1 MPQLGFGIW
10 QVPEPQAIVAVAEA
24 LRTGYRSIDTATI
37 YGNEGA
43 IPRALAEAEVPR
55 SEVFVTT
62 KLWNS
67 SHGFDAALRAF
78 DKSLAELQ
86 TDYVDLYLIHWPAPR
101 RDLYVETY
109 KALVR
114 LKEEGR
120 ARSIGVSNFG
130 PEHLR
135 RVVDEVGQAP
145 ALNQIELHPRFAQR
159 ELRRVHAELGVVTEA
174 WSPLGQGALLT
185 GPVVL
190 ALAEK
195 HDHTAAQVLL
205 RWHLQH
211 GHVVIPKSSTKSRI
225 HENFQVFDFTLD
237 DGDLQRLDALDSPEG
252 RIGPNPYTAT
262 F

>member
-1 MPQLGFGIW
+1 MSAVPTVLLHATNPMPQLGFGIW

-24 LRTGYRSIDTATI
+24 LRVGYRSIDTATI

-43 IPRALAEAEVPR
+43 VPRALSEAEVAR

-159 ELRRVHAELGVVTEA
+159 ELRKVHAELGVVTEA

-185 GPVVL
+185 DPVVL

-195 HDHTAAQVLL
+195 HDRTAAQVLL

-225 HENFQVFDFTLD
+225 HEN
-237 DGDLQRLDALDSPEG
+237 
-252 RIGPNPYTAT
+252 
-262 F
+262 

>member
-1 MPQLGFGIW
+1 MSAVPTVLLHAKNPMPQLGFGIW
-10 QVPEPQAIVAVAEA
+10 QVPEPQAIVVVSEA
-24 LRTGYRSIDTATI
+24 LRAGYRSIDTATI

-43 IPRALAEAEVPR
+43 IPRALAEAEVAR

-67 SHGFDAALRAF
+67 SQGFDAALRAF

-145 ALNQIELHPRFAQR
+145 ALNQIPARARLRPSFIASPGQTPHGSPSRPDHR
-159 ELRRVHAELGVVTEA
+159 RLRRHRGR
-174 WSPLGQGALLT
+174 
-185 GPVVL
+185 
-190 ALAEK
+190 
-195 HDHTAAQVLL
+195 L
-205 RWHLQH
+205 RPHLRRP
-211 GHVVIPKSSTKSRI
+211 G
-225 HENFQVFDFTLD
+225 L
-237 DGDLQRLDALDSPEG
+237 
-252 RIGPNPYTAT
+252 
-262 F
+262 